1 MYGRAATGRL
11 IRMTTHQA
19 PKSSAEPARPVGRAV
34 TAALAL
40 AVPARPGLDGRDDL
54 HGDRLGVVR
63 TARPARSRQAL
74 RTSAASAPPPPGR

>member
-19 PKSSAEPARPVGRAV
+19 PKPSAEPPRPVGRAV

-40 AVPARPGLDGRDDL
+40 AVPAGLAW
-54 HGDRLGVVR
+54 
-63 TARPARSRQAL
+63 TAGMIY
-74 RTSAASAPPPPGR
+74 TVIVWAS